1 MFHGWDKVI
10 KMIKLIEKLDESNID
25 YKFALI
31 ELYEYVFGK
40 RLDDPE
46 AMKNRL
52 IARFDDLCDTE
63 DRWNARWSNY
73 TEYGE
78 W

>member
-1 MFHGWDKVI
+1 MVKHI
-10 KMIKLIEKLDESNID
+10 CEASNENID

-52 IARFDDLCDTE
+52 IARFDDLCDIE
-63 DRWNARWSNY
+63 DRWNTRWANY
-73 TEYGE
+73 TEYDE